1 MVRHRC
7 RLEARLR
14 SCLQAILDLEAALQQ
29 AGWKGVMQQDLAQVR
44 RILSRI
50 GSLSLQE
57 QEVLQVERATC
68 SLLQELKG
76 MHAA

>member
-57 QEVLQVERATC
+57 QEVLQVERATS